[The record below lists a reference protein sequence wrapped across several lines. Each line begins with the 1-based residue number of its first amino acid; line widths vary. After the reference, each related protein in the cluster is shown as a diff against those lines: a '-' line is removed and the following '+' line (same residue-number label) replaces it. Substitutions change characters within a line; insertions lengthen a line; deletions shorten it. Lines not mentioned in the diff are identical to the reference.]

1 MLIPQDSVCRL
12 TPTSR
17 ECGIPMII
25 SGPGLKIGRD
35 KKNRSIVDIAPT
47 VIELAEGNLNEFP
60 INFSGRS
67 MKNAISN
74 NNEDKISEN
83 NYFRAFFTAICS
95 HVSNQNSNR
104 GRYITACGLVSSVVG
119 RL

>member
-1 MLIPQDSVCRL
+1 MLGERGMWYKMSMFEHSVR
-12 TPTSR
+12 
-17 ECGIPMII
+17 IPMII

-83 NYFRAFFTAICS
+83 NYAVISDYSAG
-95 HVSNQNSNR
+95 Q
-104 GRYITACGLVSSVVG
+104 ALKLV
-119 RL
+119 LYE